1 NLGFFPKGTILAFSK
16 DAWDAKDSA
25 FKAIWK
31 VCDGTN
37 NTPNLVGR
45 FLRGAE
51 YPAGSTGGAD
61 SQSVTLE
68 TKHMPKHSHTFT
80 GDNKTGYL
88 PIHWNA
94 EGETGGVTAL
104 NSGVFSKSS
113 RKEQVNGW
121 SAWGNL
127 NGIDFSM
134 TPSGSISET
143 GGSAA
148 TLSGKGEAF
157 TFATAPS
164 YYAVI
169 YIMKIA

>member
-68 TKHMPKHSHTFT
+68 TKHMPRHSHTFSGDTASDSIDLIGVYT
-80 GDNKTGYL
+80 GNHATYNGTIFKVEQISNTNNS
-88 PIHWNA
+88 HH
-94 EGETGGVTAL
+94 
-104 NSGVFSKSS
+104 NSGNDDRLKIS
-113 RKEQVNGW
+113 
-121 SAWGNL
+121 
-127 NGIDFSM
+127 FSM
-134 TPSGSISET
+134 TPSGAISET
-143 GGSAA
+143 GGSNI
-148 TLSGKGEAF
+148 SGKGD
-157 TFATAPS
+157 TFAVNTAPG

-169 YIMKIA
+169 YIMKTS